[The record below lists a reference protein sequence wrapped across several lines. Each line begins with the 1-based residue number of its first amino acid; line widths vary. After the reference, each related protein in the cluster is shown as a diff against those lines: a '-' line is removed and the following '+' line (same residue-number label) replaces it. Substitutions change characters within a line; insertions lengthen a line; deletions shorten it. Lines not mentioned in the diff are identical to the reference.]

1 MKKKFIAKKSKKR
14 MRLKWLAF
22 GAVAILSCI
31 FTIKILAHFT
41 LKTSQE
47 DFLRFLLEN
56 QNAFVKNSRS
66 NYSYFHQLMTKIID
80 LDITDPLSILNTN
93 YKGMTSSD
101 EIKEEPEATTT
112 LKDPNPKEVE
122 EPTIYIYNTHQTEEY
137 KATFF
142 AEYNVQ
148 PNVMMANYILKE
160 ELEKRGYQVV
170 VEENSVAALR
180 TSLGLNYAGSYQ
192 VTKQFM
198 EQAKQKYPSLK
209 YFIDLHR
216 DSISY
221 DKTTLQANDTSY
233 AKILFIVGLENPNY
247 QENLDFTT
255 KIADGLNQKI
265 DGLSKG
271 IYKKE
276 GAGVNGVYNQDFSNR
291 TILVELGGM
300 DNTIDEVY
308 RTTLLLGEVLDEV
321 IQND

>member
-137 KATFF
+137 KATSF

-148 PNVMMANYILKE
+148 PNVMMANNILKE

-221 DKTTLQANDTSY
+221 DKTTLQVNDTSY

>member
-122 EPTIYIYNTHQTEEY
+122 DKIYNMWLEGGYFKGVIDPNKQPFTI
-137 KATFF
+137 
-142 AEYNVQ
+142 VIPP
-148 PNVMMANYILKE
+148 PNVTAQLHIGHACDDTLQDILIRYKRMQGYAALWLPGTDHAGIATQIKVEEKLRKE
-160 ELEKRGYQVV
+160 E
-170 VEENSVAALR
+170 
-180 TSLGLNYAGSYQ
+180 
-192 VTKQFM
+192 
-198 EQAKQKYPSLK
+198 
-209 YFIDLHR
+209 
-216 DSISY
+216 
-221 DKTTLQANDTSY
+221 KTQ
-233 AKILFIVGLENPNY
+233 
-247 QENLDFTT
+247 
-255 KIADGLNQKI
+255 
-265 DGLSKG
+265 
-271 IYKKE
+271 
-276 GAGVNGVYNQDFSNR
+276 
-291 TILVELGGM
+291 GM
-300 DNTIDEVY
+300 
-308 RTTLLLGEVLDEV
+308 R
-321 IQND
+321 